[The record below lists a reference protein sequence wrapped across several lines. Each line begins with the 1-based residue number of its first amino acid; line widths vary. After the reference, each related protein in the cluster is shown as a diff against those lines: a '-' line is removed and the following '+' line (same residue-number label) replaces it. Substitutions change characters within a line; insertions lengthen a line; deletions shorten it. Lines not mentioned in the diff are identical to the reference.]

1 MNWNPEM
8 EYFELLKLTREP
20 FSNSPDPEL
29 FYATPTFLQALQK
42 LEIAI
47 RLRRG
52 LNLVLGDV
60 GTGKTTMSRVLLRA
74 FESEQERF
82 SVHLMLDP
90 GFPSDEEMLAY
101 LIRLLGGE
109 PPSKGSR
116 VSLMDGLQHI
126 LLRETL
132 EKDRVVV
139 LFIDEGQ
146 KLSPS
151 GLETLRELLNFES
164 NQWKLLQVV
173 VFAQVELWDRLRRMP
188 NLLDRVNLIV
198 RLQALSLHETRA
210 MLHHRLTQSG
220 MDPQK
225 QLFTPRAVRL
235 IQKLSAGHPRK
246 IINLCHHSLLRA
258 ITTQA
263 QQVDLDSVK
272 WAYAQIREILT
283 GEEKEQSPR
292 KRSARAAALGAIA
305 AAGLV
310 GLAVMWLPARL
321 SPPENPLLE
330 FQEKTPQPE
339 SKEQEAREAQAQAST
354 SAGEPRVSQDLALGQ
369 NTAPVKQLLALSPEE
384 WLGKLGESGRLDS
397 GVRVVVRK
405 GDTLSALVERN
416 LGMVL
421 DTDSEWMRRFKRA
434 NPGLINPD
442 RLQPGDSLILPLQ
455 KEPAKELEAEPL
467 AWFPSR
473 ERAEAWARQELE
485 RLGEGTL
492 FLAPQQRDG
501 SGGYGVFRVAV
512 EGETHMQ
519 GFARSRIGAGEMLQV
534 FTIRVQPTR
543 VEP

>member
-8 EYFELLKLTREP
+8 EYFELLRLTREP

-82 SVHLMLDP
+82 SVHLVLDP
-90 GFPSDEEMLAY
+90 GFTSNEEMLAY

-109 PPSKGSR
+109 PPGKGSR

-132 EKDRVVV
+132 EKNRVVV

-146 KLSPS
+146 KLSTS

-173 VFAQVELWDRLRRMP
+173 VFAQVELWDRLRSMP
-188 NLLDRVNLIV
+188 NLLDRVNLMV
-198 RLQALSLHETRA
+198 RLQPFSLHETRA

-220 MDPQK
+220 MDPNR
-225 QLFTPRAVRL
+225 QLFTPRAVRF

-246 IINLCHHSLLRA
+246 IVNLCHHSLLRA
-258 ITTQA
+258 ITAQA
-263 QQVDLDSVK
+263 EQVDLDSVK
-272 WAYAQIREILT
+272 GAYAQIKEILT
-283 GEEKEQSPR
+283 GQEKEPSPR
-292 KRSARAAALGAIA
+292 RRSARAAALGALVA
-305 AAGLV
+305 ASLV
-310 GLAVMWLPARL
+310 GLAVLWLPARVF
-321 SPPENPLLE
+321 PPENLPLQTQLE
-330 FQEKTPQPE
+330 APKPQIKAQEEEGGELQQWASAVEPAAQNVAIPEKTSPP
-339 SKEQEAREAQAQAST
+339 
-354 SAGEPRVSQDLALGQ
+354 GQ
-369 NTAPVKQLLALSPEE
+369 VLALSPEQ
-384 WLGKLGESGRLDS
+384 WFKTLGESSRLDS

-421 DTDSEWMRRFKRA
+421 DTDSEWMRRFRRA
-434 NPGLINPD
+434 NPGVTNPD

-455 KEPAKELEAEPL
+455 KEPAKEVEAEPL
-467 AWFPSR
+467 AWFPLR

-492 FLAPQQRDG
+492 FLAPQQKDG
-501 SGGYGVFRVAV
+501 SGGYSVLRVAV
-512 EGETHMQ
+512 EGKTDMQ
-519 GFARSRIGAGEMLQV
+519 GFARSRIGPGEVLQV
-534 FTIRVQPTR
+534 FTIELQPAR